1 MILIT
6 TLFIVLIFTMLLTSF
21 IELDFGGANTAL
33 SSKEGEEALQACMSG
48 LNYAQM
54 RLENNQEWGTANLN
68 TTPASVS
75 STIPSEKTRNR
86 GNIGVGFLGAGFLI
100 AGGPGGGGGGP
111 HWGGGGPGGGGGPYW
126 GGGGPGG
133 SGSTTPAVTNFNL
146 GQIAPMAGSSGTF
159 FNGSDLQSWNN
170 GKLIVD
176 ENSTTGTE
184 SASLGNCGNFNV
196 QPGEVIGCI
205 TNHGQ
210 SSYFKIQF
218 PNSTNNQT
226 SSSSDLS
233 QTGYYSVNNLSN
245 SIQKPVSSS
254 SYVPKTVPYPS
265 VYLVI
270 EGDVPYGSQV
280 KQTTIEAL
288 YTSKEAEDASAL
300 AGNNLEVAP
309 CEGSGCQAA
318 PNTTA
323 AVDSTQYGTWYINS
337 SDPFYDDVRAA
348 NSGSGTIY
356 TPILDAG
363 TNSTSWTFEQKIP
376 NSLPSPDRLGELLT
390 PPGSSSTNNIVTG
403 NYYSTSIPQTCTSSN
418 PCPNGAT
425 SGSYP
430 GSVQPT
436 TTTYT
441 VTSGTQAAGSG
452 GSSIPTAKLD
462 GIVSGTF
469 SPNSGSSIPSQS
481 LNVSPPSASSNGLT
495 NCTLPGG
502 AYIFTNNNSVNYF
515 APGNTTSTPTSTY
528 TGTIPLGVCTG
539 SSVTLNNYQF
549 QIQGANVTVPS
560 GGFFLDVSTS
570 QTSNNGGHPIPQ
582 LVLGSGGPVGPGGPG
597 GPSPTSSGPM
607 FEVVSG
613 ASNLNNYSS
622 SSNPWGAWGDE
633 PQGNYTPSA
642 APGSIFVDGSITGT
656 GTVVGLCSTCA
667 NNGNV
672 TFSGQS
678 AVSTSTSQSLAIYA
692 DGNISFNP
700 LNIPNVGQYDQQ
712 AYALAM
718 NEADSGGTGTYTWAN
733 TFNQWNN
740 NGSSTIAGIL
750 DNKTIGSLLYN
761 SANNSVTLTFN
772 GVGPDPLNSSANS
785 TTSSYSGYN
794 NLDTSHTT
802 TYLLPPASSGTY
814 IPSLTCTS
822 SCSLTL
828 GDLVRIEQ
836 AIEQNNSNWITQTS
850 STSSTTQ
857 TCSTSSPCS
866 NGATS
871 GTYTYSTTT
880 TTLNKSSN
888 DVSNTTNDAINNYWN
903 NDQNLS
909 QQVSNQTN
917 LNVNVFM
924 NEYMLGAPD
933 NLSNWDTANSCS
945 GSNCS
950 SDYSTYTTAYTQ
962 DWTLDAP
969 VNKNSNDQTF
979 DGVVYS
985 KNGTISANP
994 NGYGFSIDGALVAP
1008 NGNINVLDANQTDFL
1023 YDPAY
1028 LGIFNQNQ
1036 KLYALQKV
1044 FWDILRQ

>member
-1 MILIT
+1 MILLT

-21 IELDFGGANTAL
+21 IELDFGGAHVAL

-75 STIPSEKTRNR
+75 STIPSEKARNR
-86 GNIGVGFLGAGFLI
+86 GDIGVGFLGAGFLI

-111 HWGGGGPGGGGGPYW
+111 HGGGGPGGGG
-126 GGGGPGG
+126 PGG
-133 SGSTTPAVTNFNL
+133 SGPATLAVTNFNL

-184 SASLGNCGNFNV
+184 GAALGNCGNFNV

-245 SIQKPVSSS
+245 STQKPVSSS

-323 AVDSTQYGTWYINS
+323 AVDSAQYGTWYINS

-356 TPILDAG
+356 TPILDAS

-403 NYYSTSIPQTCTSSN
+403 YFDSS
-418 PCPNGAT
+418 GI
-425 SGSYP
+425 
-430 GSVQPT
+430 VQSASPS
-436 TTTYT
+436 YT

-452 GSSIPTAKLD
+452 GSSISTAKLD
-462 GIVSGTF
+462 GIASGTF

-502 AYIFTNNNSVNYF
+502 AYIFTNNNTVNYF
-515 APGNTTSTPTSTY
+515 APGNTTSTPTSIY
-528 TGTIPLGVCTG
+528 TGAIPLGVCTG

-582 LVLGSGGPVGPGGPG
+582 LVLGSGGPGGGPG
-597 GPSPTSSGPM
+597 GSSPTSSGPM
-607 FEVVSG
+607 FEVASG

-718 NEADSGGTGTYTWAN
+718 NEVSSAASTSYTWAN

-740 NGSSTIAGIL
+740 NGSSTIAGYL
-750 DNKTIGSLLYN
+750 DNKTIGSLSYN

-772 GVGPDPLNSSANS
+772 GVGADSLNSTA
-785 TTSSYSGYN
+785 SSYSGYN

-814 IPSLTCTS
+814 IPSLTSSCSTS

-836 AIEQNNSNWITQTS
+836 AIKQNNSDWITQTS

-880 TTLNKSSN
+880 TTLHKSSN

-933 NLSNWDTANSCS
+933 DLSNWDTANSCS
-945 GSNCS
+945 GSSCS
-950 SDYSTYTTAYTQ
+950 SDYSNYTTAYTQ

-969 VNKNSNDQTF
+969 VNKNPNDQTF